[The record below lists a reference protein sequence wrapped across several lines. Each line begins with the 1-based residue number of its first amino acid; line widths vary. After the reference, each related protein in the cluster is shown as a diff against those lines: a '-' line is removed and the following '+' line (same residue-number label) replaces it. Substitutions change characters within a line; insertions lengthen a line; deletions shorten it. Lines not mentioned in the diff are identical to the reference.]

1 MEFPA
6 ERLIALLP
14 VPIHSS
20 IDAKIG
26 DRNMGTKVSS
36 VLKHKGR
43 DVVTVAPQQ
52 TVAWVVKV
60 LAQNRIGAVPV
71 ISEEGQLI
79 GIISE
84 RDIIRGMSEHADAVL
99 ALAVDQLMTRGVKTC
114 SPEDQLVDLMEVM
127 TLQRIRHLPVIQNGA
142 LHGIVSIGD
151 VVKQRLEEVQ
161 SEAEELRR
169 YIRSP

>member
-1 MEFPA
+1 
-6 ERLIALLP
+6 
-14 VPIHSS
+14 
-20 IDAKIG
+20 
-26 DRNMGTKVSS
+26 MGTKVSS

-52 TVAWVVKV
+52 TVAQVVKV

-71 ISEEGQLI
+71 INEEGQLI

-99 ALAVDQLMTRGVKTC
+99 TLAVDQLMTRDVKTC
-114 SPEDQLVDLMEVM
+114 SSEDQLVDLMEVM
-127 TLQRIRHLPVIQNGA
+127 TLQRIRHLPVIENGA

>member
-1 MEFPA
+1 
-6 ERLIALLP
+6 
-14 VPIHSS
+14 
-20 IDAKIG
+20 
-26 DRNMGTKVSS
+26 MGTKVSS
-36 VLKHKGR
+36 VLKHKGH

-52 TVAWVVKV
+52 TVASVVKV

-71 ISEEGQLI
+71 INEGGQLI

-84 RDIIRGMSEHADAVL
+84 RDIIRGMSEHADAVRTL
-99 ALAVDQLMTRGVKTC
+99 PAEQLMTRDVKTC
-114 SPEDQLVDLMEVM
+114 SSDDQLVDLMEVM
-127 TLQRIRHLPVIQNGA
+127 TLQRIRHLPVIENGA

-151 VVKQRLEEVQ
+151 VVKQRPEEVQ

>member
-1 MEFPA
+1 
-6 ERLIALLP
+6 
-14 VPIHSS
+14 
-20 IDAKIG
+20 
-26 DRNMGTKVSS
+26 MGTKVAS
-36 VLKHKGR
+36 VLKHKGH

-60 LAQNRIGAVPV
+60 LAQNRIGAMPV
-71 ISEEGQLI
+71 INAEGQLI

-84 RDIIRGMSEHADAVL
+84 RDIIRGMSEHAEAVL
-99 ALAVDQLMTRGVKTC
+99 TLPADQLMTRDVKTC
-114 SPEDQLVDLMEVM
+114 SSEDQLVDIMEVM
-127 TLQRIRHLPVIQNGA
+127 TLQRIRHLPVIENGA
-142 LHGIVSIGD
+142 LQGIVSIGD

>member
-1 MEFPA
+1 
-6 ERLIALLP
+6 
-14 VPIHSS
+14 
-20 IDAKIG
+20 
-26 DRNMGTKVSS
+26 MGTKVSS
-36 VLKHKGR
+36 VLKHKGH

-71 ISEEGQLI
+71 INEEGQLI

-99 ALAVDQLMTRGVKTC
+99 TLPADQLMTRDVKTC
-114 SPEDQLVDLMEVM
+114 SSEDQLVDLMEVM
-127 TLQRIRHLPVIQNGA
+127 TLQRIRHLPVIENGA

>member
-1 MEFPA
+1 
-6 ERLIALLP
+6 
-14 VPIHSS
+14 
-20 IDAKIG
+20 
-26 DRNMGTKVSS
+26 MGTEVSS
-36 VLKHKGR
+36 VLKHKGHN
-43 DVVTVAPQQ
+43 VVTVAPQQ
-52 TVAWVVKV
+52 TVALVVNV
-60 LAQNRIGAVPV
+60 LARHRIGAVPV
-71 ISEEGQLI
+71 MNEEGQLM

-84 RDIIRGMSEHADAVL
+84 RDLFRGISEHADAVL
-99 ALAVDQLMTRGVKTC
+99 TLRADQLMTRDVKTC
-114 SPEDQLVDLMEVM
+114 TSEDQLVDIMEVM